1 MEQNT
6 KKTSYWK
13 EIFNVKTIC
22 INALIAALYA
32 VLTYLGNFL
41 GLSYSYMQF
50 RFSEFLVL
58 LVFFNSHYT
67 LGLTLGCLLANFAS
81 SSGIYD
87 IVLGTLATFIS
98 CLLMILF
105 SKKVKS
111 LFLTGLIPCFVN
123 AFMVPLII
131 YLASLNTTDAFSF
144 TPMLYFVMWGWV
156 LLGEILSINVFGYII
171 FMTLKLYKGYDKI
184 INANRNID
192 FKW

>member
-58 LVFFNSHYT
+58 LVFFN
-67 LGLTLGCLLANFAS
+67 
-81 SSGIYD
+81 
-87 IVLGTLATFIS
+87 
-98 CLLMILF
+98 
-105 SKKVKS
+105 
-111 LFLTGLIPCFVN
+111 
-123 AFMVPLII
+123 
-131 YLASLNTTDAFSF
+131 
-144 TPMLYFVMWGWV
+144 
-156 LLGEILSINVFGYII
+156 
-171 FMTLKLYKGYDKI
+171 
-184 INANRNID
+184 
-192 FKW
+192 